1 MAFKFSTGL
10 RNALLKTGSLKTLL
24 DGGWLHIYSGAVPA
38 DADAA
43 PGTLLATMY
52 SNGGSDPGAGG
63 LTFDA
68 PATGATMYK
77 ADAETWNNADL
88 TPAGNVAS
96 GLATHFVFVGPG
108 SGNED
113 GVSIG
118 ASTTQVR
125 ILGTV
130 GGPGSDLV
138 LSDAD
143 LTAEQVQAVNSFFIH
158 IPESV

>member
-10 RNALLKTGSLKTLL
+10 RNELLKTGSLKTLL
-24 DGGWLHIYSGAVPA
+24 DGGWLHIYSGSVPA

-52 SNGGSDPGAGG
+52 SDGGTSQAG

-68 PATGATMYK
+68 PATGPTMYK
-77 ADAETWNNADL
+77 AEAETWNNSVEE
-88 TPAGNVAS
+88 NVAS
-96 GLATHFVFVGPG
+96 GLATHFVFVESG

-113 GVSIG
+113 GTSIG

-143 LTAEQVQAVNSFFIH
+143 LTVDQVQAVNSFFIH